1 MTKGKKKNKK
11 ENSRAKKKFQKRS
24 SINTQTIQ
32 NIINLLNSSPET
44 GFSLRQIVKEV
55 RIKSQT
61 DKDKLKYI
69 LAQLA
74 QEGKVLLKGKKYQ
87 SITLEDELANIR
99 TATVDFVNPKFAFLI
114 VDTKEGEEPIE
125 DIRIVLPNMNRALHG
140 DKVEYTTFYNKQR
153 KRTEAKITKILK
165 RERDEFVGQLQVS
178 EKFAFVVPS
187 ERKMFFDFFIPRE
200 KVGEAEN
207 GDKVI
212 VKMTQWKPNDKS
224 PTGKIIK
231 ILGKSGD
238 NDTEIHS
245 IMFEFGLPF
254 EFPKEVDAEANTIPD
269 EIPEEEIK
277 NRKDFRD
284 RTTFT
289 IDPVTAKDFDDA
301 LSIRKM
307 KNGHY
312 EIGVHIADVSHYVR
326 PGSLLEEEAFKRATS
341 VYLVDR
347 TVPMLPEKLS
357 NGLCSLNPHVD
368 RLAFA
373 AIFEMDE
380 EGKVYKQSFGR
391 TVIHSNRRF
400 SYEEAQERIET
411 KEGDYQEEIN
421 ILNGIAHKLKDVRF
435 KNGAI
440 SFESVE
446 LKFDLDENGKP
457 TGLTPKI
464 RKDAHKMIEEYMLL
478 ANKRVAE
485 SIFRKK
491 QDGKPMTMV
500 YRVHGDPDPEK
511 LAQFASFAKRFGYDL
526 DLNEKK
532 IAFSLNNLTG
542 EVEGKPE
549 QNIIEQQA
557 IRTMAKAVYT
567 TAPEGHYGLGFA
579 HYTHFTSPIRRYP
592 DVMVHRL
599 LQHYLDKGKSAD
611 ENEFEDRCKHSSAR
625 EKVAADAE
633 RASIKYKQVEFM
645 SEFLGEEMEG
655 TISGLTDWGM
665 FIELKDTRC
674 EGLVRYSSMLAD
686 QYIFDSEEMIVKG
699 VKYKETF
706 QLGDPVKVIV
716 KETNIEKRSIDF
728 ELV

>member
-1 MTKGKKKNKK
+1 MAKTKKKNIK
-11 ENSRAKKKFQKRS
+11 ENKKSKKKVQKRS
-24 SINTQTIQ
+24 SLNSHTIQ
-32 NIINLLNSSPET
+32 SIIELLNSSPER
-44 GFSLRQIVKEV
+44 GFSLRQIVKDV

-69 LAQLA
+69 MIALADK
-74 QEGKVLLKGKKYQ
+74 GKIVLKGKNYQ
-87 SITLEDELANIR
+87 SILLQEQQENTR
-99 TATVDFVNPKFAFLI
+99 TATIDFVNPKFAFLI
-114 VDTKEGEEPIE
+114 VDSPIGEEVE
-125 DIRIVLPNMNRALHG
+125 DIRVLLPNMNRALNG
-140 DKVEYTTFYNKQR
+140 DKVEFTTFFNRQR
-153 KRTEAKITKILK
+153 KREEAKVTKILK
-165 RERDEFVGQLQVS
+165 RERDEFVGTLQIS
-178 EKFAFVVPS
+178 ERFAFVVAS
-187 ERKMFFDFFIPRE
+187 DRKMFYDLFIPRE
-200 KVGEAEN
+200 KIGDAQN

-212 VKMTQWKPNDKS
+212 AKITQWKPNDKS
-224 PTGKIIK
+224 PIGTITK
-231 ILGKSGD
+231 ILGKAGD
-238 NDTEIHS
+238 NETEIHS

-254 EFPKEVDAEANTIPD
+254 EFPKEVEAEAN
-269 EIPEEEIK
+269 EIPEVISEEEIN

-326 PGSLLEEEAFKRATS
+326 PGSLLEEEAYKRATS

-380 EGKVYKQSFGR
+380 TGKVHKQSFGR

-400 SYEEAQERIET
+400 SYEEAQERIES

-421 ILNGIAHKLKDVRF
+421 TLNDIAYKLRDTRF
-435 KNGAI
+435 ENGAI

-457 TGLTPKI
+457 IGLTPKI
-464 RKDAHKMIEEYMLL
+464 RKDAHKMIEEFMLL

-491 QDGKPMTMV
+491 QDSKPVTMV
-500 YRVHGDPDPEK
+500 YRVHGDPDPDK
-511 LAQFASFAKRFGYDL
+511 LSQFASFAKRFGYEF

-532 IAFSLNNLTG
+532 IAFSLNNLTN

-557 IRTMAKAVYT
+557 IRTMAKAIYT
-567 TAPEGHYGLGFA
+567 TLPEGHYGLGFA

-611 ENEFEDRCKHSSAR
+611 ENDIEDRCKHSSVR

-645 SEFLGEEMEG
+645 SGFLGEEMKG

-665 FIELKDTRC
+665 FVELKDTKC
-674 EGLVRYSSMLAD
+674 EGLIRYSSIPHD
-686 QYIFDSEEMIVKG
+686 QFIFDKDAMIVTG
-699 VKYKETF
+699 QKYKETF
-706 QLGDPVKVIV
+706 QLGDEIKVIV

-728 ELV
+728 DIV

>member
-11 ENSRAKKKFQKRS
+11 ENSRGKRKPQKRS
-24 SINTQTIQ
+24 SLNKYTIE
-32 NIINLLNSSPET
+32 NIINLLNSSPESS
-44 GFSLRQIVKEV
+44 FSLRQINKEV

-69 LAQLA
+69 LAQMA
-74 QEGKVLLKGKKYQ
+74 EEGKLQIKGKKYQ
-87 SITLEDELANIR
+87 SITLENEISESR

-114 VDTKEGEEPIE
+114 VDTNEDEEPQE
-125 DIRIVLPNMNRALHG
+125 DIRVIITNMNRALHG
-140 DKVEYTTFYNKQR
+140 DKVEFTTFYNR
-153 KRTEAKITKILK
+153 NRNRTEAKITKILK
-165 RERDEFVGQLQVS
+165 REKDEYVGQLQVS
-178 EKFAFVVPS
+178 DRFAFVAAS
-187 ERKMFFDFFIPRE
+187 DRKMFFDFFIPRDQI
-200 KVGEAEN
+200 GEAN
-207 GDKVI
+207 HGDKVI

-231 ILGKSGD
+231 ILGKAGE
-238 NDTEIHS
+238 NNTEIHS

-254 EFPKEVDAEANTIPD
+254 EFPKEVEAEANMIPD

-277 NRKDFRD
+277 NRKDFRN

-289 IDPVTAKDFDDA
+289 IDPLTAKDFDDA

-312 EIGVHIADVSHYVR
+312 EIGVHIADVTHYVR
-326 PGSLLEEEAFKRATS
+326 PGSQLEEEALKRATS

-357 NGLCSLNPHVD
+357 NGLCSLNPNVD
-368 RLAFA
+368 RLAFG

-380 EGKVYKQSFGR
+380 DGKIHKQQFGR
-391 TVIHSNRRF
+391 TVIHSDRRF
-400 SYEEAQERIET
+400 TYEEAQERIESG
-411 KEGDYQEEIN
+411 KGDYQEEIN
-421 ILNGIAHKLKDVRF
+421 ILNDIALKLRNQRF

-446 LKFDLDENGKP
+446 LKFDLDEEGKP
-457 TGLTPKI
+457 IGLTPKI
-464 RKDAHKMIEEYMLL
+464 RKDAHKMIEEFMLL

-491 QDGKPMTMV
+491 QDGKPCTMV
-500 YRVHGDPDPEK
+500 YRVHGDPDPDK
-511 LAQFASFAKRFGYDL
+511 LAQFATFAKRFGYDL
-526 DLNEKK
+526 NLSMKKLPQTLNK
-532 IAFSLNNLTG
+532 LTD

-567 TAPEGHYGLGFA
+567 TTAEGHYGLGFA

-592 DVMVHRL
+592 DMMVHRL

-611 ENEFEDRCKHSSAR
+611 ENEYEDKCKHSSAR

-665 FIELKDTRC
+665 FVELNDTRC
-674 EGLVRYSSMLAD
+674 EGLIRYSSMTGD
-686 QYIFDSEEMIVKG
+686 QYIFDSDAMIVQG
-699 VKYKETF
+699 VRYKEKF
-706 QLGDPVKVIV
+706 QLGDPIKVIV

>member
-1 MTKGKKKNKK
+1 MSKVKKKNKK
-11 ENSRAKKKFQKRS
+11 ENSRGKKKPQRRS
-24 SINTQTIQ
+24 SLNSHVIQ
-32 NIINLLNSSPET
+32 NIIDLLNSSPEH
-44 GFSLRQIVKEV
+44 GFSLRQITKDVK
-55 RIKSQT
+55 IKSQT

-69 LAQLA
+69 LINLA
-74 QEGKVLLKGKKYQ
+74 DEGKIKLKGKNYQ
-87 SITLEDELANIR
+87 SILLDDELRTSR
-99 TATVDFVNPKFAFLI
+99 TATIDFVNPKFAFLV
-114 VDTKEGEEPIE
+114 VDTEGDEKVD

-140 DKVEYTTFYNKQR
+140 DKVEFTTFFNRQR
-153 KRTEAKITKILK
+153 KRDEAKVTKILK
-165 RERDEFVGQLQVS
+165 RERDEFVGKLQIS
-178 EKFAFVVPS
+178 DRFAFVIAS
-187 ERKMFFDFFIPRE
+187 DRKMFYDLFIPRD
-200 KVGEAEN
+200 KIGDAQD

-212 VKMTQWKPNDKS
+212 AKITQWKENDKS
-224 PTGKIIK
+224 PIGKITK
-231 ILGKSGD
+231 VLGKSGE

-254 EFPKEVDAEANTIPD
+254 EFPKEVEAEAELIED
-269 EIPEEEIK
+269 EIPEEEIAK
-277 NRKDFRD
+277 RKDFRN

-289 IDPVTAKDFDDA
+289 IDPLTAKDFDDA

-312 EIGVHIADVSHYVR
+312 EIGVHIADVSHYVQ
-326 PGSLLEEEAFKRATS
+326 PETQLEEEALKRATS

-357 NGLCSLNPHVD
+357 NGLCSLNPNVD

-380 EGKVYKQSFGR
+380 TGKVHKQSFGR
-391 TVIHSNRRF
+391 TVIHSDRRF
-400 SYEEAQERIET
+400 TYEEAQERIES
-411 KEGDYQEEIN
+411 KEGDFQEDIN
-421 ILNGIAHKLKDVRF
+421 ILNDIAHKLKDERF

-440 SFESVE
+440 SFESIE

-457 TGLTPKI
+457 IGLTPKI
-464 RKDAHKMIEEYMLL
+464 RKDAHKMIEEFMLL

-485 SIFRKK
+485 FIFRKK
-491 QDGKPMTMV
+491 EDGKPCTMV
-500 YRVHGDPDPEK
+500 YRVHGDPDPDK
-511 LAQFASFAKRFGYDL
+511 LLKFASFAKRFGYDI
-526 DLNEKK
+526 DLSQKK
-532 IAFSLNNLTG
+532 LAHSMNALTG

-557 IRTMAKAVYT
+557 IRTMAKAIYT
-567 TAPEGHYGLGFA
+567 TTPEGHYGLGFD

-592 DVMVHRL
+592 DMMVHRL

-611 ENEFEDRCKHSSAR
+611 ENVLEDKCKHSSAR

-665 FIELKDTRC
+665 FIELKESRC
-674 EGLVRYSSMLAD
+674 EGLVRYQSMTGD
-686 QYIFDSEEMIVKG
+686 QYIFDSETMTVNG
-699 VKYKETF
+699 AKYKEKF
-706 QLGDPVKVIV
+706 QLGDEVRVIV

-728 ELV
+728 ELA

>member
-1 MTKGKKKNKK
+1 MAKTRKKNIKENKRTKKKVQN
-11 ENSRAKKKFQKRS
+11 RS
-24 SINTQTIQ
+24 SLNSHTIQ
-32 NIINLLNSSPET
+32 NIIELLNSSPET
-44 GFSLRQIVKEV
+44 GFSLRQIIKDV

-69 LAQLA
+69 MVALAD
-74 QEGKVLLKGKKYQ
+74 EGKILLKGKKYQ
-87 SITLEDELANIR
+87 SILLQEQQENNR
-99 TATVDFVNPKFAFLI
+99 TATIDFVNPKFAFLV
-114 VDTKEGEEPIE
+114 VDTEIGEEVE
-125 DIRIVLPNMNRALHG
+125 DIRVLVSNMNRALHG
-140 DKVEYTTFYNKQR
+140 DKVEFTTFFNRQR
-153 KRTEAKITKILK
+153 KREEAKITKIIK
-165 RERDEFVGQLQVS
+165 RDKDEFVGRLQIS
-178 EKFAFVVPS
+178 DRFAFVVAS
-187 ERKMFFDFFIPRE
+187 DRKMFYDLFIPKE
-200 KVGEAEN
+200 KIGEAKD

-212 VKMTQWKPNDKS
+212 AKITQWKPNDKS
-224 PTGKIIK
+224 PTGSITK
-231 ILGKSGD
+231 ILGKAGD

-254 EFPKEVDAEANTIPD
+254 EFPKEVDAEANAIPN
-269 EIPEEEIK
+269 EIPEDEIK

-312 EIGVHIADVSHYVR
+312 EIGVHIADVSHYVK
-326 PGSLLEEEAFKRATS
+326 PGTLLEEEAFKRATS

-357 NGLCSLNPHVD
+357 NGLCSLNPNVD

-380 EGKVYKQSFGR
+380 TGKVHKQSFGR
-391 TVIHSNRRF
+391 TVIHSDRRF
-400 SYEEAQERIET
+400 SYEEAQERIESG
-411 KEGDYQEEIN
+411 EGDYQEEIN
-421 ILNGIAHKLKDVRF
+421 ILNGIAHQLKAERF

-457 TGLTPKI
+457 IGLTPKI
-464 RKDAHKMIEEYMLL
+464 RKDAHKMIEEFMLL

-500 YRVHGDPDPEK
+500 YRVHGDPDPDK
-511 LAQFASFAKRFGYDL
+511 LAQFATFAKRFGYDF

-532 IAFSLNNLTG
+532 IAYSINSLTE

-557 IRTMAKAVYT
+557 IRTMAKAIYT
-567 TAPEGHYGLGFA
+567 TEPEGHYGLGFA

-611 ENEFEDRCKHSSAR
+611 ENEFEERCKHSSAR
-625 EKVAADAE
+625 EKIAADAE

-645 SEFLGEEMEG
+645 SDFLGEEMEG

-665 FIELKDTRC
+665 FVELKDTKC
-674 EGLVRYSSMLAD
+674 EGLIRYSSISHD
-686 QYIFDSEEMIVKG
+686 QFIYDKDAMIVTG
-699 VKYKETF
+699 QRHKETF
-706 QLGDPVKVIV
+706 QLGDEVKVIV

-728 ELV
+728 DLV

>member
-1 MTKGKKKNKK
+1 MAKTRKKNIKENKKSKKKVQ
-11 ENSRAKKKFQKRS
+11 RRS
-24 SINTQTIQ
+24 SLNSHTIQ
-32 NIINLLNSSPET
+32 NIIELLNSRPEM
-44 GFSLRQIVKEV
+44 GFSLRQIVKDV

-69 LAQLA
+69 MIALAD
-74 QEGKVLLKGKKYQ
+74 EGKILLKGKKYQ
-87 SITLEDELANIR
+87 SILLQEEQQNTR
-99 TATVDFVNPKFAFLI
+99 TATVDFVNPKFAFLV
-114 VDTKEGEEPIE
+114 VDTPVGEEVE
-125 DIRIVLPNMNRALHG
+125 DIRVLLPNMNRALNG
-140 DKVEYTTFYNKQR
+140 DKVEFTTFYNRQR
-153 KRTEAKITKILK
+153 KRDEAKITKIVK
-165 RERDEFVGQLQVS
+165 REKDEFVGQLQIS
-178 EKFAFVVPS
+178 ERFAFVVAS
-187 ERKMFFDFFIPRE
+187 DRKMFYDLFIPIE
-200 KVGEAEN
+200 KIGDAQN

-212 VKMTQWKPNDKS
+212 AKITQWKQNDKS
-224 PTGKIIK
+224 PTGKITK
-231 ILGKSGD
+231 VLGKAGD
-238 NDTEIHS
+238 NETEIHS

-254 EFPKEVDAEANTIPD
+254 EFPKEVDAEANAIPD
-269 EIPEEEIK
+269 EIPEDEIK

-312 EIGVHIADVSHYVR
+312 EIGVHIADVSHYVT

-380 EGKVYKQSFGR
+380 TGKVHKQSFGR
-391 TVIHSNRRF
+391 TVIHSDRRF
-400 SYEEAQERIET
+400 SYEEAQERIES
-411 KEGDYQEEIN
+411 KEGDFQEEIN
-421 ILNGIAHKLKDVRF
+421 TLNDIAHKLRDARF
-435 KNGAI
+435 RNGAI
-440 SFESVE
+440 SFESIE

-464 RKDAHKMIEEYMLL
+464 RKDAHKMIEEFMLL

-500 YRVHGDPDPEK
+500 YRVHGDPDPDK
-511 LAQFASFAKRFGYDL
+511 LAQFATFAKRFGYDL
-526 DLNEKK
+526 DLTEKK
-532 IAFSLNNLTG
+532 IAFSLNNLTE

-557 IRTMAKAVYT
+557 IRTMAKAIYT
-567 TAPEGHYGLGFA
+567 TNPEGHYGLGFA

-655 TISGLTDWGM
+655 TVSGLTDWGM

-674 EGLVRYSSMLAD
+674 EGLVRYSSMTHD
-686 QYIFDSEEMIVKG
+686 QFIFDPDAMIVTG
-699 VKYKETF
+699 QKYKETY
-706 QLGDPVKVIV
+706 QLGDEVKVIV

-728 ELV
+728 DIV